1 MASLITLLKPIINEL
16 LIKEIGEANIVPLKW
31 DKKLGTDTF
40 VFYIEIEDKEVR
52 VKVSFDEIEDE
63 IYKQYYFPPKYRD
76 LDNVWNLAYEV
87 GNTDIQYTKT
97 NLKTILTI
105 LSTVVDITK
114 SFIKNQSP
122 NGLFI
127 KGTSKELG
135 SDNIS
140 QKSNLYR
147 AFISKQLS
155 DIPNYNVDTYK
166 EGFIIIK
173 NA

>member
-1 MASLITLLKPIINEL
+1 M
-16 LIKEIGEANIVPLKW
+16 
-31 DKKLGTDTF
+31 
-40 VFYIEIEDKEVR
+40 
-52 VKVSFDEIEDE
+52 
-63 IYKQYYFPPKYRD
+63 
-76 LDNVWNLAYEV
+76 
-87 GNTDIQYTKT
+87 
-97 NLKTILTI
+97 
-105 LSTVVDITK
+105 
-114 SFIKNQSP
+114 
-122 NGLFI
+122 LFI